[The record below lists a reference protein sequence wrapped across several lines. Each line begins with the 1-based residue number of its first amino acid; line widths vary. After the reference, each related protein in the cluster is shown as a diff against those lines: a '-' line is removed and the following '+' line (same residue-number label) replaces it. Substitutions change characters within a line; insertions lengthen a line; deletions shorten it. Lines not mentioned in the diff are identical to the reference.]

1 MIIGHSGG
9 ACAGYVFLI
18 NKSDPYVDSVVAS
31 LLAARHSDV
40 DKIPFSSVIMV
51 EPPMVPPEIMPE
63 DQFRQLVGMIAV
75 AVRKRRES
83 WPDRATAM
91 EFFKTRK
98 PWKSWTPRAIELFA
112 VGHTSISFRERH

>member
-1 MIIGHSGG
+1 M
-9 ACAGYVFLI
+9 ALLTPFV
-18 NKSDPYVDSVVAS
+18 S

-63 DQFRQLVGMIAV
+63 EQFKELVGMIAV

-83 WPDRATAM
+83 WPSRAAAV
-91 EFFKTRK
+91 EFFTARK

-112 VGHTSISFRERH
+112 VSRKFVSAHDHH